1 MFTYSTGSID
11 GNYSVAKILYRDKRS
26 NFDESV
32 ESVEDAQLVKE
43 FGIVSKEILGFG
55 VTSREQA
62 RRMGLWL
69 LSTNRFENQTVNELA
84 LLVKKVIGDNV
95 KIKKIKSNDD
105 RSYHISSKKI
115 EKILGFKAEK
125 TIEDAVIELKN
136 AFVTK
141 KLNDTLSN
149 EFYFNIKRMNNI
161 HLK

>member
-1 MFTYSTGSID
+1 MVRAYISLIE
-11 GNYSVAKILYRDKRS
+11 A
-26 NFDESV
+26 DEK
-32 ESVEDAQLVKE
+32 LVSGQI
-43 FGIVSKEILGFG
+43 FNAG
-55 VTSREQA
+55 
-62 RRMGLWL
+62 
-69 LSTNRFENQTVNELA
+69 FENQTVNELA